1 MSRRREGEGTGGGG
15 GLQSYQTFCFDIVH
29 ENYCLRPMKGDFQ
42 DLVSTHHGTTW
53 TKPISPQLLLLQK
66 SCILCVRRE
75 TKELCVAF
83 GKNKS

>member
-1 MSRRREGEGTGGGG
+1 MSRRREGEGTGGG